1 MTKAKWIT
9 LIFFVTLAM
18 PAFFTFAQDAG
29 KTEENTSSDN
39 TATATS
45 IESKVEETQAQIQQK
60 LASIAQT
67 ADGIYSYNPA
77 GKPDPFRPFVEID
90 KKKEPPKKE
99 GKKEL
104 DLSIFPLQR
113 VGTEN
118 FRVVGIAGDEA
129 RRVAVVEDS
138 AKKFYPVFK
147 GTRIGTKN
155 GRVVEIMA
163 DRVIVE
169 EREDNKVKRVILKLR
184 KD

>member
-1 MTKAKWIT
+1 MTKIKWIAI
-9 LIFFVTLAM
+9 IFFATLVL
-18 PAFFTFAQDAG
+18 PAFFTFAQDAEKPG
-29 KTEENTSSDN
+29 ENTSPD
-39 TATATS
+39 AAPTS

-67 ADGIYSYNPA
+67 ADGIYSYNPV

-90 KKKEPPKKE
+90 KKKEAPKKE
-99 GKKEL
+99 AKKDL

-138 AKKFYPVFK
+138 AKKFYPLFK
-147 GTRIGTKN
+147 GTRIGTKS
-155 GRVVEIMA
+155 GRVIEIMA

-169 EREDNKVKRVILKLR
+169 EREDSKVKRVILKLR

>member
-1 MTKAKWIT
+1 MTKAKFIAI
-9 LIFFVTLAM
+9 IFSASLVL
-18 PAFFTFAQDAG
+18 PAFFTFAQDAE
-29 KTEENTSSDN
+29 KTKENTSSN
-39 TATATS
+39 TTATATS
-45 IESKVEETQAQIQQK
+45 IESKAEETQAQIQQK
-60 LASIAQT
+60 LTSIAQT
-67 ADGIYSYNPA
+67 AEGIYSYNPA

-90 KKKEPPKKE
+90 KKPEAKKAEPKKE
-99 GKKEL
+99 

-138 AKKFYPVFK
+138 SRKFYPLFK

-155 GRVVEIMA
+155 GKVIEIMA

-169 EREDNKVKRVILKLR
+169 EREENKAKRVILKLR